1 MSESGSATDAT
12 DARERL
18 TRATDSPYFLGRK
31 DLPMQA
37 LLFLAIAFVSG
48 KIESPEKISGTVDA
62 RGMGLTGEFTAT
74 KSK

>member
-1 MSESGSATDAT
+1 
-12 DARERL
+12 
-18 TRATDSPYFLGRK
+18 
-31 DLPMQA
+31 MQA

-48 KIESPEKISGTVDA
+48 KIESPEKISGTVDV